1 MTKTTKNL
9 NTFFKIQNSLGENN
23 TEYTDKQYPGGF
35 TMNDKK
41 IVDSRYSGRIPLL
54 TRRIFLLSF
63 SMLLLFLMFAKIN
76 NENKTYTTGFFTSLV
91 LIFMTIP
98 LFYEVKKVYYVIILY
113 AIVLILLGTMGY
125 GWGILGVIVNL
136 NPLKPKKNSNE
147 N

>member
-1 MTKTTKNL
+1 MTTKNL
-9 NTFFKIQNSLGENN
+9 ETFLKIQNTKRENN
-23 TEYTDKQYPGGF
+23 TEYNNKQYPRGF

-54 TRRIFLLSF
+54 TRRILLLSF
-63 SMLLLFLMFAKIN
+63 SILLLFLMFAKIN

-91 LIFMTIP
+91 LMFMTIP

-113 AIVLILLGTMGY
+113 AIVIILLGTMGY
-125 GWGILGVIVNL
+125 GWGIFGVIINL